1 MAEAAKACGS
11 SLHLYRNPFEDKESE
26 DEEEFEGDKND
37 VNNESSSD
45 NECKSLTKN
54 DWLLYKIQIFL
65 KYNDFYWKFFFS
77 WNFSPFFHIFFFT
90 KLQQSRKS

>member
-54 DWLLYKIQIFL
+54 D
-65 KYNDFYWKFFFS
+65 
-77 WNFSPFFHIFFFT
+77 
-90 KLQQSRKS
+90 